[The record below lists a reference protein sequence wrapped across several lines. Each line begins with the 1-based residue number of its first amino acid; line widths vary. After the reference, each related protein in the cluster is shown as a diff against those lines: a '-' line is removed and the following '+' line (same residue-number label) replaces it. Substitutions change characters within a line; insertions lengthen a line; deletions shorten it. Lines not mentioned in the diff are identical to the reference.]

1 MTRAEYEA
9 KYGVAPVT
17 PGIAPKVDV
26 APAPVKMT
34 RAEYDMKYGEKSGK
48 VFGNPLET
56 IQQAGSDVYSAI
68 TGTDKYAGK
77 NPVERGFNAAG
88 STAMT
93 IPGVVADVIPG
104 GKVVSEALGKATGKV
119 IDIFGNSSGY
129 LADAAEKAGIMTPE
143 QRKKYDENNALFANS
158 PEGVAIESGASIG
171 KSSGDIANV
180 ILMAHGTAKGTQDF
194 IDNKVPAIKAQVE
207 KANAQWTDARQLD
220 AINKTAQEIAQ
231 VEGKYVKGRKAEEY
245 SKDAGFSSRQR
256 IAQSGVLKHT
266 VDENGLIRTKT
277 PGGAVEQYK
286 AMTIKPVEDVVRLN
300 LEREGGKTNLSV
312 VQRGLNDAVMKSG
325 LQGADLQTALNGVKK
340 EIAGLRLRADE
351 LGYVDNTLLHDAKI
365 NTTSNINY
373 QTPPETAKYR
383 KSVARGY
390 KKLIETNSNLPI
402 ENINAQLAP
411 LYEDLVRLESL
422 DGLRV
427 SGGKLGK
434 YTAQISGNIVGGAFG
449 SLVGGP
455 LGMAIGTIVG
465 GETAGLV
472 KGKSMGKTFT
482 RNTGAPAEMSDVLK
496 NAVKEGNSPRLAL
509 PAPTSVFKKTVVG
522 GKTINLPSRSQST
535 IDAMERARRSNG
547 IKTSVSL
554 PVIDSVNPTGSVFSK
569 YEPRLRTDA
578 QLADNITT
586 YDITSGKSPNDLV
599 TIYRGAP
606 KSQASI
612 VPGDFITTNKQL
624 AQDYAGTG
632 HVISQKV
639 PASHILDDK
648 LEPLME
654 EYIYKP

>member
-9 KYGVAPVT
+9 KYGTAPVT
-17 PGIAPKVDV
+17 PGVPPKVDT
-26 APAPVKMT
+26 APAPIKMT
-34 RAEYDMKYGEKSGK
+34 RAEYDMKYGNKSGK

-56 IQQAGSDVYSAI
+56 IQQAGNDVYSAI
-68 TGTDKYAGK
+68 TGKDQYAGK

-88 STAMT
+88 AAAMAV
-93 IPGVVADVIPG
+93 PSVVADVIPG
-104 GKVVSEALGKATGKV
+104 GKVASEALGKATGKV
-119 IDIFGNSSGY
+119 IDVFGNSSDY

-143 QRKKYDENNALFANS
+143 QRKKYDENNTAFANS

-194 IDNKVPAIKAQVE
+194 IDNKIPAIKAQVE

-231 VEGKYVKGRKAEEY
+231 VEGKYVKGRKAEAS

-256 IAQSGVLKHT
+256 FAQSGVLKNS
-266 VDENGLIRTKT
+266 VDESGLIRTKN
-277 PGGAVEQYK
+277 PGGAVQQYE
-286 AMTIKPVEDVVRLN
+286 AMAIKPVENVVRLN

-312 VQRGLNDAVMKSG
+312 VQKGLNDAVMKSG

-383 KSVARGY
+383 KSIARGY
-390 KKLIETNSNLPI
+390 KKLVEENSNLPI
-402 ENINAQLAP
+402 EKINENLSP
-411 LYEDLVRLESL
+411 LYEDLARLESL

-472 KGKSMGKTFT
+472 KGKLMGKTFT
-482 RNTGAPAEMSDVLK
+482 RGTGAPVEMSDVLK
-496 NAVKEGNSPRLAL
+496 KAVQEGNSPRLAL
-509 PAPTSVFKKTVVG
+509 PAGTGVRRTIPSD
-522 GKTINLPSRSQST
+522 KTIELPADSSKLKDT
-535 IDAMERARRSNG
+535 Y
-547 IKTSVSL
+547 SV
-554 PVIDSVNPTGSVFSK
+554 K
-569 YEPRLRTDA
+569 
-578 QLADNITT
+578 
-586 YDITSGKSPNDLV
+586 
-599 TIYRGAP
+599 
-606 KSQASI
+606 
-612 VPGDFITTNKQL
+612 
-624 AQDYAGTG
+624 
-632 HVISQKV
+632 
-639 PASHILDDK
+639 
-648 LEPLME
+648 
-654 EYIYKP
+654 